1 MSLNN
6 FNEKLHDL
14 HETLRILHK
23 KSLQDNGLS
32 SIDREVIKF
41 KIVQFYEDFF
51 VRSMVEAN
59 PPVATTISALPES
72 PLAETKT
79 VLPTNAAAVEVDIP
93 TPLSKSTP
101 EPIAAPI
108 EKEAIPVTAETEEIK
123 ATPIFKSSTLDS
135 IESPIGAAVFNEPTM
150 TPTETSP
157 SNNTAAKGLNDR
169 FSHVAVNQSLNERF
183 KSQTSS
189 PISEKFASQTKSMTD
204 LIDLNKRM
212 LFVTQLFNS
221 NHELYQQV
229 LKHIDTLPT
238 ANDAV
243 LFMEHNKPKLQLDAQ
258 KEEIY
263 AHFLAIVQQKF

>member
-32 SIDREVIKF
+32 SIDKEVIKF

-51 VRSMVEAN
+51 VQSTIEAL
-59 PPVATTISALPES
+59 PTHLATISSEPES
-72 PLAETKT
+72 PIEEMKT
-79 VLPTNAAAVEVDIP
+79 VLPTNPPAVEVEIP
-93 TPLSKSTP
+93 SPLSMSTT
-101 EPIAAPI
+101 EPIAAPH
-108 EKEAIPVTAETEEIK
+108 ENEAAQVMAETEEKK
-123 ATPIFKSSTLDS
+123 ATPIFQSSTIDS
-135 IESPIGAAVFNEPTM
+135 VESPIASAIFQEPAVAQTDTRPL
-150 TPTETSP
+150 
-157 SNNTAAKGLNDR
+157 SNPVAQGLNDR

-183 KSQTSS
+183 KSHSTS
-189 PISEKFASQTKSMTD
+189 PISEKFASQTKSITD

-238 ANDAV
+238 ANDAI
-243 LFMEHNKPKLQLDAQ
+243 LFMEHNKSKLQLDAQ

-263 AHFLAIVQQKF
+263 AQFLTIVQQKF